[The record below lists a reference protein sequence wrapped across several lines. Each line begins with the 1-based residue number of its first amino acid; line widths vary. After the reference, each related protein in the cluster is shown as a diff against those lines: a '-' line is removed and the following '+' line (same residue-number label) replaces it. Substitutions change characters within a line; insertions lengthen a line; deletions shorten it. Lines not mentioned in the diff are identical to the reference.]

1 MRQLEL
7 VGQRRVA
14 VVIGDIHD
22 PPLFRRPADGQA
34 VGPQFQHPRQDAAGE
49 REGDVAVGQGA
60 GVEPLGRAEDF
71 VETAAHERGEVAQGE
86 GHGPAEIELHTL
98 RAFVDDGLVLV
109 GRVGREAVLR
119 FLDAGH
125 QRADPGHDVEAYG
138 QIAVAPEQGFHAAR
152 VALRTV
158 AEAAAQAVRIVIRG
172 AGGGIALVGLPRGA
186 GGVRRRGRP
195 DLRAA
200 RGAGLE
206 RQDEQGR
213 EYQAEGSGKA
223 DVHSEFSFLR
233 MVSGFGWSSSR
244 ARSHPVRA
252 SFLSPWA
259 LAMSP

>member
-1 MRQLEL
+1 M
-7 VGQRRVA
+7 
-14 VVIGDIHD
+14 
-22 PPLFRRPADGQA
+22 
-34 VGPQFQHPRQDAAGE
+34 
-49 REGDVAVGQGA
+49 
-60 GVEPLGRAEDF
+60 
-71 VETAAHERGEVAQGE
+71 ETAAHERGEVAQGE

-172 AGGGIALVGLPRGA
+172 AGGGIALVGLPHGV